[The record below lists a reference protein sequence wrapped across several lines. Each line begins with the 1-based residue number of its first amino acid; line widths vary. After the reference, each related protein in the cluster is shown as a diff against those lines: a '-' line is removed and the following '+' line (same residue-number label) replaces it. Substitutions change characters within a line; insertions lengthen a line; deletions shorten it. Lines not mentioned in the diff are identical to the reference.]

1 MYKNTIN
8 RRAHLKKQICV
19 ISIYVPNLNKAID
32 FYTNTLGF
40 ELHKQYSPKLASLV
54 NGDLPLVL
62 EENDSAANN
71 QNASGV
77 ALGLQTE
84 DIYEKVKFLK
94 EKEVHFII
102 DEPTDCPPGKFISFR
117 DPFGNILEY
126 LQFED

>member
-8 RRAHLKKQICV
+8 RRDNLKNQICV

-40 ELHKQYSPKLASLV
+40 ELHKQYGPKLASLV
-54 NGDLPLVL
+54 IGDLPLVL
-62 EENDSAANN
+62 EENDSASNN